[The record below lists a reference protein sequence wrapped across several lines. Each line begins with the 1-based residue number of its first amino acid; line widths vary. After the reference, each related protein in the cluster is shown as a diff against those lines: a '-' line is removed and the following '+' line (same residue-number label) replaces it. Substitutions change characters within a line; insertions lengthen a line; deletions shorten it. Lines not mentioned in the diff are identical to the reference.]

1 MHQPKIM
8 KKCLSWLIASALS
21 VSAMSGLF
29 TSTQPISVSAAET
42 GSRILVDINKNDGR
56 KASYSKV
63 ANNWIVDNTYTYTVN
78 GITCKLSSGGSG
90 SVDLVN
96 NKILQLQD
104 IEKTPTLTMDGA
116 KIKDGSGN
124 PSLKLELSG
133 LSNGTHSIK
142 TIHACA
148 DRNVTNSSLT
158 IKINGKTVATGVKC
172 PTSPADSNDAGTA
185 YGTFSG
191 TSATVEIIAEGNGSL
206 NTPWLNGF
214 EIDGADPVNSISRI
228 YPADQEKHFVKE
240 NGLSWTAGKNAASHN
255 VYIGTDF
262 SAVQKASTS
271 SPEFKGNVKESKFAL
286 DDSYSSV
293 PVYYWR
299 VDEVNQD
306 GSVVTGAVY
315 SFQTA
320 RLAFPTAEGYGR
332 YARGGR
338 GGYVYHV
345 TNLNDSG
352 EGSLRYGVENLTGAR
367 TIVFDVGGIIELK
380 SKMTIPEEG
389 GDVYI
394 AGQTAPGD
402 GITLTKWGFGMIGC
416 NDVIVRDVR
425 VRVGD
430 RGLSGVND
438 VSDGMGLSSCNHCII
453 DHCSIA
459 WATDEGF
466 SSRSAANITV
476 QWNIIAESLNNS
488 IHYDAND
495 RTKTERHA
503 FAGSI
508 SGFTGSFHHN
518 LLVNNT
524 GRNWSMAGGMEQD
537 GVTYGGQLD
546 ISNNVVYN
554 WRDRTTDGGVHRL
567 NFVNNYYKAGAVS
580 NTALHVV
587 SIDGNELN
595 TSDMQKMYVSGNVMT
610 DSKGGFILKASD
622 DAWAAGKAKSG
633 GKNSTDND
641 VRSNSPFFEN
651 YINLE
656 TAENAYQSVTSANG
670 AGARFPSYDYLD
682 SRYLKEVTTGTYTY
696 TGSKDGL
703 NGIID
708 SQNDVGGYPT
718 SSNFK
723 GGTAKADTDGDGMP
737 DEWENAHGL
746 NLKDASDG
754 AIVSLSAD
762 DYTNLELYLNELAGD
777 DVAFNGNVKTIDAFS
792 KIEAESFDAQEGI
805 KTQECSDTDGGEQVA
820 YVENGDYLL
829 FKNVDFGDGAKSFT
843 ARLAGN
849 TADIEVYLDSLNG
862 SPAGTL
868 HYTGAGNWTD
878 WSDASCNVS
887 ATGKHDVYLKFTGGE
902 GYLVNLNWV
911 VFGKE
916 ALPING
922 TYFKNLTVQDTEN
935 DAGWSF
941 AENLAVGSKVFGDRD
956 FTFTELPKEVLG
968 AEQILTACDSKKLLE
983 GTAGTF
989 EASEAI
995 TVYTAV
1001 DKRTEKT
1008 PEFLA
1013 EWTKTDLTAVSSND
1027 VTFEIYQK
1035 NFSKGDTVTLGSNG
1049 QSAYCVN
1056 YTVFLTA
1063 QAKEEP
1069 TETEPL
1075 TEETTEQATEPA
1087 ETEASTEETTTTESK
1102 SSKEPVYGDVNCD
1115 GEVDILDVITLNK
1128 SIMGKESLSE
1138 DGIINGDVN
1147 LDGKPDSTDALNILK
1162 LIVGIITA
1170 EQLPLK

>member
-1 MHQPKIM
+1 M
-8 KKCLSWLIASALS
+8 
-21 VSAMSGLF
+21 
-29 TSTQPISVSAAET
+29 
-42 GSRILVDINKNDGR
+42 
-56 KASYSKV
+56 
-63 ANNWIVDNTYTYTVN
+63 
-78 GITCKLSSGGSG
+78 
-90 SVDLVN
+90 
-96 NKILQLQD
+96 
-104 IEKTPTLTMDGA
+104 
-116 KIKDGSGN
+116 
-124 PSLKLELSG
+124 
-133 LSNGTHSIK
+133 
-142 TIHACA
+142 
-148 DRNVTNSSLT
+148 
-158 IKINGKTVATGVKC
+158 
-172 PTSPADSNDAGTA
+172 
-185 YGTFSG
+185 
-191 TSATVEIIAEGNGSL
+191 
-206 NTPWLNGF
+206 
-214 EIDGADPVNSISRI
+214 
-228 YPADQEKHFVKE
+228 KE
-240 NGLSWTAGKNAASHN
+240 NGLSWTAGKNAVSLN

-537 GVTYGGQLD
+537 GITYGGQLD
-546 ISNNVVYN
+546 ISNNIVYN
-554 WRDRTTDGGVHRL
+554 WKDRTTDGGVHRL

-610 DSKGGFILKASD
+610 DSKGSFILKASD
-622 DAWAAGKAKSG
+622 DAWTAGKAKSG
-633 GKNSTDND
+633 GKNSTDSD

-651 YINLE
+651 YIHLQS
-656 TAENAYQSVTSANG
+656 AEEAYQTVTNTASG

-682 SRYLKEVTTGTYTY
+682 SRYLKEVTSGTYTY

-718 SSNFK
+718 SANFK
-723 GGTAKADTDGDGMP
+723 GGTAKTDSDGDGMP
-737 DEWENAHGL
+737 DEWENIHGL
-746 NLKDASDG
+746 NPKDASDG

-792 KIEAESFDAQEGI
+792 
-805 KTQECSDTDGGEQVA
+805 
-820 YVENGDYLL
+820 
-829 FKNVDFGDGAKSFT
+829 
-843 ARLAGN
+843 
-849 TADIEVYLDSLNG
+849 
-862 SPAGTL
+862 
-868 HYTGAGNWTD
+868 
-878 WSDASCNVS
+878 
-887 ATGKHDVYLKFTGGE
+887 
-902 GYLVNLNWV
+902 
-911 VFGKE
+911 
-916 ALPING
+916 
-922 TYFKNLTVQDTEN
+922 
-935 DAGWSF
+935 
-941 AENLAVGSKVFGDRD
+941 
-956 FTFTELPKEVLG
+956 
-968 AEQILTACDSKKLLE
+968 
-983 GTAGTF
+983 
-989 EASEAI
+989 
-995 TVYTAV
+995 
-1001 DKRTEKT
+1001 
-1008 PEFLA
+1008 
-1013 EWTKTDLTAVSSND
+1013 
-1027 VTFEIYQK
+1027 
-1035 NFSKGDTVTLGSNG
+1035 
-1049 QSAYCVN
+1049 
-1056 YTVFLTA
+1056 
-1063 QAKEEP
+1063 
-1069 TETEPL
+1069 
-1075 TEETTEQATEPA
+1075 
-1087 ETEASTEETTTTESK
+1087 
-1102 SSKEPVYGDVNCD
+1102 
-1115 GEVDILDVITLNK
+1115 
-1128 SIMGKESLSE
+1128 
-1138 DGIINGDVN
+1138 
-1147 LDGKPDSTDALNILK
+1147 
-1162 LIVGIITA
+1162 
-1170 EQLPLK
+1170 

>member
-1 MHQPKIM
+1 MQKPEIL
-8 KKCLSWLIASALS
+8 KKCLSWLTAAALS
-21 VSAMSGLF
+21 MTAMSGIIVNIPE
-29 TSTQPISVSAAET
+29 TSALAAET
-42 GSRILVDINKNDGR
+42 GSRIRVDINKNDGR
-56 KASYSKV
+56 KASYTKT

-96 NKILQLQD
+96 NKTLQLQD
-104 IEKTPTLTMDGA
+104 VEKTPTFTMDGA

-133 LSNGTHSIK
+133 LSDGTHSIQ
-142 TIHACA
+142 TFHACA
-148 DRNVTNSSLT
+148 DRNVTNSSVT
-158 IKINGKTVATGVKC
+158 VKINGTTIATGVKC

-185 YGTFSG
+185 YGTFTG
-191 TSATVEIIAEGNGSL
+191 TSATVEIIAEGNGTL

-228 YPADQEKHFVKE
+228 YPADQEKHFEKE
-240 NGLSWTAGKNAASHN
+240 NGLSWTAGKNASSHN

-262 SAVQKASTS
+262 SAVQKADTN
-271 SPEFKGNVKESKFAL
+271 SPEFKGNVKESKFAI
-286 DDSYSSV
+286 DDSYSSI

-299 VDEVNQD
+299 VDEVNKD
-306 GSVVTGAVY
+306 GSVVPGAVY
-315 SFQTA
+315 SFQVA
-320 RLAFPTAEGYGR
+320 RVAFPTAEGYGR

-352 EGSLRYGVENLTGAR
+352 EGSLRYGVETLTGAR

-402 GITLTKWGFGMIGC
+402 GITITQWGFGMIGC
-416 NDVIVRDVR
+416 NDVIIRDIHVRP
-425 VRVGD
+425 GD
-430 RGLSGVND
+430 RNLTGVNE
-438 VSDGMGLSSCNHCII
+438 VSDGMGMSSCNHCII
-453 DHCSIA
+453 DHCSIS
-459 WATDEGF
+459 WSTDEGF
-466 SSRSAANITV
+466 SSRSAANITF
-476 QWNIIAESLNNS
+476 QWNLIAEALNNS

-495 RTKTERHA
+495 RTKTECHA

-508 SGFTGSFHHN
+508 SGYTGSFHHN

-580 NTALHVV
+580 NTSLHVV
-587 SIDGNELN
+587 SIDGNELG

-610 DSKGGFILKASD
+610 DSKGGYLLKSTD

-633 GKNSTDND
+633 QKNASDSD
-641 VRSNSPFFEN
+641 VRSDTPFFPN
-651 YINLE
+651 YINLQS
-656 TAENAYQSVTSANG
+656 AEEAYQSVTSTSSG
-670 AGARFPSYDYLD
+670 AGANAQGYDYLD

-723 GGTAKADTDGDGMP
+723 GGTAKADSDGDGMP
-737 DEWENAHGL
+737 DEWETLHGL
-746 NLKDASDG
+746 NPNDASDG
-754 AIVSLSAD
+754 AVVSLSAD

-777 DVAFNGNVKTIDAFS
+777 TVAFNGNVKMIDAFS
-792 KIEAESFDAQEGI
+792 RIEAEDFDAQEGI
-805 KTQECSDTDGGEQVA
+805 RTQECADTDGGEQVA

-829 FKNVDFGDGAKSFT
+829 FKNVDFADGAKSFT

-849 TADIEVYLDSLNG
+849 AAALELYLDSLNG
-862 SPAGTL
+862 SPVGTL
-868 HYTGAGNWTD
+868 CFTGTGNWSD
-878 WSDASCNVS
+878 WSETSCNLS
-887 ATGKHDVYLKFTGGE
+887 TITGKHNLYVKFTGSE
-902 GYLVNLNWV
+902 GYLVNLNW
-911 VFGKE
+911 FTFSKE
-916 ALPING
+916 SLPLNG

-935 DAGWSF
+935 AADWTF
-941 AENLAVGSKVFGDRD
+941 TENLSVGSPVFGDREV
-956 FTFTELPKEVLG
+956 TFTEVPESLLG
-968 AEQILTACDSKKLLE
+968 AEQILTACDSKNYLT
-983 GTAGTF
+983 GTAGTL
-989 EASEAI
+989 EAADDI
-995 TVYTAV
+995 TVSVAV
-1001 DKRTEKT
+1001 DARTEKT
-1008 PEFLA
+1008 PEFLTD
-1013 EWTKTDLTAVSSND
+1013 WTKTELTAVSSND
-1027 VTFEIYQK
+1027 VTFVIYQK
-1035 NFSKGDTVTLGSNG
+1035 NFSKGDMVTLGANG
-1049 QSAYCVN
+1049 QAAYCVN
-1056 YTVFLTA
+1056 YTVFLT
-1063 QAKEEP
+1063 
-1069 TETEPL
+1069 
-1075 TEETTEQATEPA
+1075 EQKAAEPA
-1087 ETEASTEETTTTESK
+1087 ETEIQTEA
-1102 SSKEPVYGDVNCD
+1102 PVSVIIWGDADCS
-1115 GEVDILDVITLNK
+1115 GKVDILDVITINK
-1128 SIMGKESLSE
+1128 AILGKEKLS
-1138 DGIINGDVN
+1138 DKGLQNADVN
-1147 LDGKPDSTDALNILK
+1147 QNEKPDSADSLNVMK
-1162 LIVGIITA
+1162 LIVGLVTA
-1170 EQLPLK
+1170 ENFPLK

>member
-1 MHQPKIM
+1 MHHAKIL
-8 KKCLSWLIASALS
+8 KRCLSWLTAAALS
-21 VSAMSGLF
+21 LMAMGGGWLIPVSAN
-29 TSTQPISVSAAET
+29 ET
-42 GSRILVDINKNDGR
+42 GSRIRVDINKNDGR
-56 KASYSKV
+56 KASYTKT
-63 ANNWIVDNTYTYTVN
+63 AYNWIVDKTYTYVIN
-78 GITCKLSSGGSG
+78 GITCKLSSGGTG

-96 NKILQLQD
+96 NKTLQLQD

-124 PSLKLELSG
+124 PSLKLEISG
-133 LSNGTHSIK
+133 LSNGSHSIQ
-142 TIHACA
+142 TFHACA
-148 DRNVTNSSLT
+148 DRDVTNSSLT
-158 IKINGKTVATGVKC
+158 VKINGTTVATGVKC
-172 PTSPADSNDAGTA
+172 PTSPANSADAGTA

-191 TSATVEIIAEGNGSL
+191 TSAVIEIIAEGNGAL
-206 NTPWLNGF
+206 NTPWINGF
-214 EIDGADPVNSISRI
+214 EIDGADPVNSISNI
-228 YPADQEKHFVKE
+228 YPADQEKHFEKE
-240 NGLSWTAGKNAASHN
+240 KGLSWSAGKNAVSHN

-262 SAVQKASTS
+262 NSVQKAGET
-271 SPEFKGNVKESKFAL
+271 SPEFKGNVKEAKFAL

-306 GSVVTGAVY
+306 GSVTPGAVY
-315 SFQTA
+315 SFQIA

-508 SGFTGSFHHN
+508 SGYTGSFHHN

-554 WRDRTTDGGVHRL
+554 WKDRTTDGGVHRL

-580 NTALHVV
+580 NTGLHVV
-587 SIDGNELN
+587 SMDGNELN
-595 TSDMQKMYVSGNVMT
+595 TSDCQKMYVSGNVMT
-610 DSKGGFILKASD
+610 DLSGKQILKASD
-622 DAWAAGKAKSG
+622 DAWASGKATSSLY
-633 GKNSTDND
+633 NCTLND
-641 VRSNSPFFEN
+641 VRSNTPFFEN
-651 YINLE
+651 LINLQS
-656 TAENAYQSVTSANG
+656 AEDAYASVTSTSG
-670 AGARFPSYDYLD
+670 AGARIPAYDYLD

-703 NGIID
+703 KGIID

-718 SSNFK
+718 NSNFK
-723 GGTAKADTDGDGMP
+723 AGTAKTDTDGDGMP
-737 DEWENAHGL
+737 DEWEISHGL
-746 NLKDASDG
+746 NAKDASDG
-754 AIVSLSAD
+754 AEVSLSAD

-777 DVAFNGNVKTIDAFS
+777 DVAFNGNIKTMDAFS
-792 KIEAESFDAQEGI
+792 RIEAESFDDQQGIRVQE
-805 KTQECSDTDGGEQVA
+805 TTDADGGEQVA

-829 FKNVDFGDGAKSFT
+829 FKNVDFSDGAKSFT

-849 TADIEVYLDSLNG
+849 TAELELYLDQMSDTPFAVL
-862 SPAGTL
+862 PF
-868 HYTGAGNWTD
+868 TGAGNWTEF
-878 WSDASCNVS
+878 SDASCNIPLI
-887 ATGKHDVYLKFTGGE
+887 TGKHDLYVKFTGGE
-902 GYLVNLNWV
+902 GYLVNLNWLT
-911 VFGKE
+911 FGVDSV
-916 ALPING
+916 PING
-922 TYFKNLTVQDTEN
+922 NYFSNLSIQDAEN
-935 DAGWSF
+935 ASDWTF
-941 AENLAVGSKVFGDRD
+941 AENLSVGSKVFGDRE
-956 FTFTELPKEVLG
+956 FTFTELPQVVLG
-968 AEQILTACDSKKLLE
+968 AEQILTACDSKNYTE
-983 GTAGTF
+983 TAGTCK
-989 EASEAI
+989 ASADI
-995 TVYTAV
+995 TVYVAV
-1001 DKRTEKT
+1001 DARTENT
-1008 PEFLA
+1008 PAFLSDW
-1013 EWTKTDLTAVSSND
+1013 EKTDLIAKSSND
-1027 VTFEIYQK
+1027 VNFVIYQK
-1035 NFSKGDTVTLGSNG
+1035 QFSKGDLITLGSNG

-1056 YTVFLTA
+1056 YTVFL
-1063 QAKEEP
+1063 KEQ
-1069 TETEPL
+1069 TEQ
-1075 TEETTEQATEPA
+1075 ETTEPA
-1087 ETEASTEETTTTESK
+1087 SIL
-1102 SSKEPVYGDVNCD
+1102 YGDTNIDGSVN
-1115 GEVDILDVITLNK
+1115 IMDVILLNK
-1128 SIMGKESLSE
+1128 AIYGKTVLSE
-1138 DGIINGDVN
+1138 QALLNADVN
-1147 LDGKPDSTDALNILK
+1147 QNKKPDATDSLNIMK
-1162 LIVGIITA
+1162 KIIRLLSDSDFPIT
-1170 EQLPLK
+1170 